1 MERSETENRDELNES
16 ILPFLNPLSDLVTET
31 SDNNMPADNIQIT
44 PEDIFQLLREQNE
57 RFTERWTEQAAA
69 FSKVL
74 ESSLQASGGT
84 SKYNSVKLPTF
95 SGQFNEDVNEF
106 LTNFDRA
113 ANFHNWNDLRKAQA
127 LPLHLKDNASIWF
140 NTSPDLV
147 DKAYPELSAALKAQF
162 HSASDKWLLRQKLND
177 RKQLLTESVS
187 EYAADIR
194 RTCQRIDLPRS
205 ECVNYFVQGLKPEIK
220 NYVVLQRPG
229 TLEEAENH
237 AKLKESVPE
246 KRNDDRIDEIL
257 KAMAPLVK
265 QAQTPTVAAYES
277 YNNSQN
283 PTRANRENPPISKDD
298 IAQIVS
304 QQIRQELRRT
314 NQNQTNRT
322 PQNRGRR
329 SFDGR
334 PICDYCNKVGH
345 VAYACRQRLNRNHDP
360 RIPTYNER
368 RNYNS
373 PPRYSGQS
381 YRPTNQQHLN

>member
-1 MERSETENRDELNES
+1 MKSEK
-16 ILPFLNPLSDLVTET
+16 P
-31 SDNNMPADNIQIT
+31 
-44 PEDIFQLLREQNE
+44 
-57 RFTERWTEQAAA
+57 
-69 FSKVL
+69 
-74 ESSLQASGGT
+74 SLI
-84 SKYNSVKLPTF
+84 
-95 SGQFNEDVNEF
+95 
-106 LTNFDRA
+106 
-113 ANFHNWNDLRKAQA
+113 
-127 LPLHLKDNASIWF
+127 LHLKGNASIWF

-147 DKAYPELSAALKAQF
+147 DKAYPELSAALKEQF

-177 RKQLLTESVS
+177 RKQLPTESVS
-187 EYAADIR
+187 EYASDIR

-246 KRNDDRIDEIL
+246 KKTDDRIDEIL
-257 KAMAPLVK
+257 KAIAALVK
-265 QAQTPTVAAYES
+265 QAQTPTVAAYDS
-277 YNNSQN
+277 YSNPQN
-283 PTRANRENPPISKDD
+283 PTRAQRENQPISKED

-314 NQNQTNRT
+314 NNSQFNRA
-322 PQNRGRR
+322 PPNRNRR

-345 VAYACRQRLNRNHDP
+345 IAYACRQRLSQNRDP
-360 RIPTYNER
+360 RIPNYNDR
-368 RNYNS
+368 RNFNS